1 MSPTASRTRVTGLLP
16 PIATPLRDGRLDRA
30 SLYAMLDDLS
40 GHVSGVLVGGSV
52 GEVVSL
58 TVEERIELMRE
69 VAAHVG
75 DSMQLAVS
83 VGDNSIENTRRLAA
97 EAAEVGAA
105 LLVVAV
111 PNYFANGVGMLQEYL
126 GRVGEDVTVDL
137 CLYDNPVANH
147 TPLSVADIVALA
159 EATPRLTHVK
169 VTDTAVEKV
178 AALRAAGTLVIHA
191 GDDAVLWHQLSRGA
205 DGGMVALPM
214 IYPER
219 AAALWRAF
227 QDGDEARALEIYRE
241 VTTFLHIAL
250 GAPDYV
256 AVIKE
261 VLHHRGV
268 IASPE
273 LRLPLVRLGDRRR
286 REVLAAFGG

>member
-1 MSPTASRTRVTGLLP
+1 MSSTAAPTRVTGLLP
-16 PIATPLRDGRLDRA
+16 PIATPLRDGRLDTP
-30 SLYAMLDDLS
+30 SLHAMLDDLA

-69 VAAHVG
+69 VAAHSG
-75 DSMQLAVS
+75 DSMDLAVS

-97 EAAEVGAA
+97 EAAEIGAK

-111 PNYFANGVGMLQEYL
+111 PNYFANGVAMLQEYL
-126 GRVGEDVTVDL
+126 GRLSEDVTVDL

-147 TPLSVADIVALA
+147 TPLSVDDIAALA
-159 EATPRLTHVK
+159 DSTPRLTHVK

-178 AALRAAGTLVIHA
+178 AALRAATSLVIHA

-214 IYPER
+214 IYPDR
-219 AAALWRAF
+219 AAALWEAF
-227 QDGDEARALEIYRE
+227 RDGDEDRALDVYRT
-241 VTTFLHIAL
+241 VTTFLHVAL

-261 VLHHRGV
+261 VLHHRGI

-273 LRLPLVRLGDRRR
+273 LRLPLVGLGERRR
-286 REVLAAFGG
+286 REVLAALAA